1 MNDNCTCITVE
12 LPVSQF
18 VKLEACA
25 TEHFRTPDAEASFL
39 LSKWVEATRCAARRR
54 RDVQGDGAAPL
65 TPGGTAAKAARSD
78 MGAKGSARSD
88 TGAKGKGAAE

>member
-1 MNDNCTCITVE
+1 MNDNYTCLTVE

-39 LSKWVEATRCAARRR
+39 LSKWVEATWCAARRR
-54 RDVQGDGAAPL
+54 GDVQGDGAAPR
-65 TPGGTAAKAARSD
+65 TTGGTAAEAARP
-78 MGAKGSARSD
+78 D
-88 TGAKGKGAAE
+88 TGKGAAE